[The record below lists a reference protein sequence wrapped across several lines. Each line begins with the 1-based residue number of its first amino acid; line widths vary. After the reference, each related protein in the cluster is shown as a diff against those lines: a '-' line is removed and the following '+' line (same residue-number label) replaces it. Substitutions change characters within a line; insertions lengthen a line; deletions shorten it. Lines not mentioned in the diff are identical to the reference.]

1 MQNEKL
7 LVKKIL
13 SGNKNAFKEL
23 VELYE
28 KLVAHIVFGMIKNR
42 LEREDLCQEIFLKI
56 FVNLNSFKFKS
67 KLSTWIGRIAYNECL
82 NYYSRKR
89 IKIVEDF
96 GYNKDEENQNDQYFE
111 SHKSRELPPVE
122 KLSREEIKDFLQQE
136 IEQLPVKFRTII
148 LLYHIDELSYR
159 EIMEITN
166 LSLSNLKVSLFRGRK
181 ILREQMLKKYKLEEL
196 WP

>member
-111 SHKSRELPPVE
+111 SHKSIEFPPVE

-136 IEQLPVKFRTII
+136 IEQLPVKFRAVI

-166 LSLSNLKVSLFRGRK
+166 FSLSNLKVILFRGRK
-181 ILREQMLKKYKLEEL
+181 ILREQMLKKYKLEDL